1 MKKSHG
7 KRLATRSRRLSARK
21 QKTKTRTKRTKR
33 AKRTKRRQDKRRSR
47 RMRGG
52 SGRFSGTLGPV
63 PTYPPGGMYIPGAI
77 NGVNGGYY
85 YGDLVNPCLPDP
97 ISINNLR
104 GGALTNYLP
113 WGLRNLTRS
122 SMHGVNKFIA
132 AYKGTKAPPGPLP
145 MENPYIERK

>member
-7 KRLATRSRRLSARK
+7 KRLATRSQRLNARK
-21 QKTKTRTKRTKR
+21 QKTKKRKQG
-33 AKRTKRRQDKRRSR
+33 KRRSRRSR

-52 SGRFSGTLGPV
+52 SGRFAAPLGPV

-77 NGVNGGYY
+77 NGINGGYY

-97 ISINNLR
+97 KSINNLR

-122 SMHGVNKFIA
+122 SMHSINKFIA
-132 AYKGTKAPPGPLP
+132 AYKGTKTPPGPLP
-145 MENPYIERK
+145 MENPYIGRK